1 VSSAELE
8 IRQRRGTVALAGRET
23 RRVISLWTQTILPP
37 VLTAALFLAVFGGAL
52 GGRIRHIDSLPY
64 LSFMLPGLL
73 VMTVAAQAFANCATS
88 LFQAKNEGYIEDILT
103 SPLQP
108 QQIALSYLSGG
119 LLRGVLAAVIVAA
132 VGLPFAHEGAQP
144 ALATLALFLTGLVFA
159 SLGVITGI
167 WAETFDQQA
176 FIANIVIAP
185 LALLGG
191 VFYSAHTL
199 GEPWSTLTRLDPLYY
214 LVDATRAGLTGVHQ
228 SPTGISLALAAVVAL
243 TAFSLATALLAR
255 GWRLKP

>member
-1 VSSAELE
+1 MSTGELR
-8 IRQRRGTVALAGRET
+8 IRQRRGTIALAGRES
-23 RRVISLWTQTILPP
+23 RRVLSLWTQTILPP
-37 VLTAALFLAVFGGAL
+37 VLTATLFLAVFGGAL
-52 GGRIRHIDSLPY
+52 AGRIRHIEGLPY
-64 LSFMLPGLL
+64 ASFILPGLL

-88 LFQAKNEGYIEDILT
+88 LFQAKNEGYIEDVLT
-103 SPLQP
+103 SPIQP
-108 QQIALSYLSGG
+108 RQVVLSYLTGG
-119 LLRGVLAAVIVAA
+119 LLRGVLAALAVAA
-132 VGLPFAHEGAQP
+132 FALPFAHEGAQP
-144 ALATLALFLTGLVFA
+144 ALAGLALILTGLVFA

-176 FIANIVIAP
+176 FIANIVITP

-214 LVDATRAGLTGVHQ
+214 LVDATRVGLTGVPQ
-228 SPTGISLALAAVVAL
+228 APAWLSLSLAAAVALVA
-243 TAFSLATALLAR
+243 FGLATALLAR